1 MFGIG
6 GRGDGEC
13 GKGSRWIGRGVV
25 VVVYAGAG
33 VWVGCGNNMVVVY
46 AAAEVWIGCGGKDP
60 SGTTVAGGRPPYPG
74 MP

>member
-1 MFGIG
+1 MDGGNGLLGMCCGMFGIC

-25 VVVYAGAG
+25 VVVYA
-33 VWVGCGNNMVVVY
+33 
-46 AAAEVWIGCGGKDP
+46 AAEVWMGCGGKDP
-60 SGTTVAGGRPPYPG
+60 SGTTVAGSRPPYPG